1 MFDCT
6 VTSVTFAR
14 MLMSMSFGHTVAWPH
29 CDVRAV
35 DGVCMMLH
43 NETLMYRCPHFTAA
57 GLSDTWFVV
66 SYKSALCMVEAEGDA
81 ICEVQ
86 RANTSRID
94 LR

>member
-1 MFDCT
+1 MVSVMFDCT

-14 MLMSMSFGHTVAWPH
+14 MLMCVVWSHG
-29 CDVRAV
+29 DVRVV

-94 LR
+94 QR